1 MPESINLSEIKGK
14 FGRNTIIYRQ
24 TLPGINSVHM
34 NHHIILTLLEDKPD
48 IVIVHVGI
56 NDVRNRF
63 DQDQIIKNQI
73 LHLFWKNFSTKF

>member
-1 MPESINLSEIKGK
+1 
-14 FGRNTIIYRQ
+14 
-24 TLPGINSVHM
+24 M

-63 DQDQIIKNQI
+63 DQDQIIKNQFFAPV
-73 LHLFWKNFSTKF
+73 LEKLFN